1 MRALILALLVLPLG
15 VRASGE
21 GREPEKVRA
30 DFTTTR
36 AIVTGAVEGATEFLP
51 VSSTGHLILS
61 NRLILDVE
69 DSAEVAVEGVLDR
82 SGRPVTLKRAADDY
96 LVIIQVG
103 AILAVLAAFWR
114 RFRDPNP
121 RLVLSALVAFVP
133 AATLG
138 LLLKDVIEAHL
149 FSVEVVASALL
160 LGGVGMLAA
169 DRIWPRE
176 TPPAHDELDVLTL
189 PMAFR
194 IGCFQCLSLVPG
206 TSRSLATLVG
216 GRAAGLSHA
225 AAAEFSFLLG
235 FLTLTAA
242 SAYKAWKLGPALVAI
257 YPAGPAL
264 LGLAV
269 AFVTAYLTAGW
280 LVRHLQRRG
289 FALFAWYRIALGG
302 GLLLALAAGRVMRG

>member
-1 MRALILALLVLPLG
+1 MRHALLAALLALPSL
-15 VRASGE
+15 ADAAGE
-21 GREPEKVRA
+21 TREPAEVREA
-30 DFTTTR
+30 FTPAR
-36 AIVTGAVEGATEFLP
+36 AAVTGVVEGATEFLP

-61 NRLILDVE
+61 NALLGVE
-69 DSAEVAVEGVLDR
+69 DSREVEVAGVVDR

-103 AILAVLAAFWR
+103 AILAVVAAFWR

-121 RLVLSALVAFVP
+121 RLAIAVLVAFVP
-133 AATLG
+133 AAALG
-138 LLLKDVIEAHL
+138 LALKDLIETHL
-149 FSVEVVASALL
+149 FCVEVVAGALL
-160 LGGVGMLAA
+160 AGGLGMLWA
-169 DRIWPRE
+169 DKAWPRE
-176 TPPAHDELDVLTL
+176 APPAHDELDTLTL
-189 PMAFR
+189 PQALR

-242 SAYKAWKLGPALVAI
+242 SLYKAWKLGPALVAI
-257 YPAGPAL
+257 YPSGPAL
-264 LGLAV
+264 LGLAT
-269 AFVTAYLTAGW
+269 AFAVAYLTAGW

-302 GLLLALAAGRVMRG
+302 GLLLALAVGRLARG

>member
-1 MRALILALLVLPLG
+1 MSARWLLLLLTTATLCRAAGETREPAEVRDAFTVDRALL
-15 VRASGE
+15 
-21 GREPEKVRA
+21 
-30 DFTTTR
+30 
-36 AIVTGAVEGATEFLP
+36 TGAVEGATEFLP

-61 NRLILDVE
+61 NALIGVE
-69 DSAEVAVEGVLDR
+69 DSTEVDVAGVRDR
-82 SGRPVTLKRAADDY
+82 SGRPVSLKRAADDY

-121 RLVLSALVAFVP
+121 RLVLSVLVAFVP

-138 LLLKDVIEAHL
+138 LLLKDLIETHL
-149 FSVEVVASALL
+149 FSVEVVAGALL
-160 LGGVGMLAA
+160 LGGLGMLWA
-169 DRIWPRE
+169 DEAWPRLA
-176 TPPAHDELDVLTL
+176 PPAHDELDVLTL
-189 PMAFR
+189 PQAFR

-269 AFVTAYLTAGW
+269 AFVVAYATAGW
-280 LVRHLQRRG
+280 LVRHLQARG
-289 FALFAWYRIALGG
+289 FVLFAWYRIALGG
-302 GLLLALAAGRVMRG
+302 GLLLVLAVARVFRG

>member
-1 MRALILALLVLPLG
+1 MRLALLALLSCLPG
-15 VRASGE
+15 MSVAAGETRQPEEVRAE
-21 GREPEKVRA
+21 FTPLRA
-30 DFTTTR
+30 
-36 AIVTGAVEGATEFLP
+36 AITGAVEGATEFLP

-61 NRLILDVE
+61 NALIGVD
-69 DSAEVAVEGVLDR
+69 DSAEVSVAGVTDR

-103 AILAVLAAFWR
+103 AILAVVAAFWR
-114 RFRDPNP
+114 RFRHPNP
-121 RLVLSALVAFVP
+121 RLALSVVVAFVP

-138 LLLKDVIEAHL
+138 LLLKDFIEARL
-149 FSVEVVASALL
+149 FSVEVVAAALL
-160 LGGVGMLAA
+160 LGGLGMLWA
-169 DRIWPRE
+169 DKVWPRE
-176 TPPAHDELDVLTL
+176 EPPAHDELDVLTL
-189 PMAFR
+189 PQAFR

-242 SAYKAWKLGPALVAI
+242 SAYKAWKLGPALAAI
-257 YPAGPAL
+257 YPSGPAL

-269 AFVTAYLTAGW
+269 AFLTAYLTAGW

-289 FALFAWYRIALGG
+289 FALFAWYRVALGG
-302 GLLLALAAGRVMRG
+302 GLLLFLAAGRLLRG